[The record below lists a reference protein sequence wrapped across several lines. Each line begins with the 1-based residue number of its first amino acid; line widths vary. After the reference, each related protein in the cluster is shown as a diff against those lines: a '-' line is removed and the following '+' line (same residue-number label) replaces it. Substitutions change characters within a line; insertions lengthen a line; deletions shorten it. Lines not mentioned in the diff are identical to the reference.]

1 MTDQKKNI
9 LITGASGFLGRYI
22 IDYLLPN
29 PLYNII
35 ALGFN
40 NSLSQ
45 EGLKF
50 YSCDLTDIFQL
61 ESYVKEADIV
71 IHAAGYISF
80 ERSDYEK
87 LMNVN
92 ARGTENL
99 VNLCLEHQVEKL
111 VYVSSIAA
119 FPVDESSG
127 IVTESHRF
135 KDRKFTTEYGLSKY
149 IGESHVWRAYAEGL
163 NTCILN
169 PSLIIG
175 EGDWSKG
182 TPSFFPT
189 IANGLKYYPTG
200 STGIVYAGDVANF
213 IKLIIDHEPE
223 HNQYV
228 LSAENMSFKELFSLI
243 ALSVGQKSPHIPIK
257 GQFKWFAFL
266 IDRVRKYLFGKYGYL
281 SRQNLRTISGSRDYD
296 HTLSL
301 TLRDFNYHSISDVV
315 QTIGQSY
322 LQYVKEK

>member
-149 IGESHVWRAYAEGL
+149 I
-163 NTCILN
+163 
-169 PSLIIG
+169 
-175 EGDWSKG
+175 
-182 TPSFFPT
+182 
-189 IANGLKYYPTG
+189 
-200 STGIVYAGDVANF
+200 
-213 IKLIIDHEPE
+213 
-223 HNQYV
+223 
-228 LSAENMSFKELFSLI
+228 
-243 ALSVGQKSPHIPIK
+243 
-257 GQFKWFAFL
+257 
-266 IDRVRKYLFGKYGYL
+266 
-281 SRQNLRTISGSRDYD
+281 
-296 HTLSL
+296 
-301 TLRDFNYHSISDVV
+301 
-315 QTIGQSY
+315 
-322 LQYVKEK
+322 